1 MKARIVEQLGETEV
15 LRPSRIAD
23 GLAANE
29 RAKVR
34 MSAVQAVARQA
45 ANPGSAPDD
54 LSAECA
60 AAGVNASEIQ
70 SIVAAAR
77 ARTPD
82 VVASPGLGKLV
93 SSLFSDIDAMI
104 EAVNAGDANA
114 ASSAAKRVSI
124 LRSSIGIDGDEIDAR
139 RIAALS
145 ALIDGADSAHRV
157 VMDLHKALNRLAAD
171 CAEETI
177 AGAHAHGVLAGDRPV
192 IEAFMRG
199 LDRTRHLKFDHPGL
213 DTMVTRAGTRLV
225 IQNDI
230 GATDAHVVMI
240 AVEGLNVTITYT
252 DVHRARAKFFVA
264 LFDRFAVQWTGL
276 NRESAK
282 GLGENDTFYLVTG
295 RCAANSEQDRDAL
308 LGAIGA
314 SLVFLIDWNKAR
326 KSLRALIDGPSA
338 IRLLDWAARHE
349 IGHRAYLECGGAELV
364 AAAIQ
369 RAAAGRIGFG
379 DDLAAALG
387 HDIAVDFLKAV
398 LVTAMEGLR
407 DGRSSR
413 LVRDAIEA
421 ELARHLDRTDSTILT
436 VVLRQLGLARD
447 IAVEIADHVAKRSSG
462 TSDGAK
468 DQAEL
473 AARARR
479 IEEKADRIALD
490 ARAAVHRLNAS
501 AIVAQLVDAAEDTV
515 DELEQAAYVA
525 SLAPAVIDRTL
536 IDLLAT
542 LADAA
547 ISGTEA
553 AASGIDAAAEV
564 SQGRRADVDDAFD
577 ATRRLIDLEH
587 VADDAERTVTGVV
600 LRNDRA
606 EGALC
611 VLELARAIERATDRL
626 ARVGHLLREHVM
638 ADLSA

>member
-1 MKARIVEQLGETEV
+1 MKAQIVEQLGETEV
-15 LRPSRIAD
+15 LRPLRIAE
-23 GLAANE
+23 GLAAND

-34 MSAVQAVARQA
+34 MSALQAVARHA
-45 ANPGSAPDD
+45 ADPRRDPDD

-77 ARTPD
+77 APTPD
-82 VVASPGLGKLV
+82 IVASPGLGKLV
-93 SSLFSDIDAMI
+93 NSLFGDIDAMI
-104 EAVNAGDANA
+104 EAVNAGDAST
-114 ASSAAKRVSI
+114 ASSAANRASMLKANIQV
-124 LRSSIGIDGDEIDAR
+124 DGDEIEAR

-145 ALIDGADSAHRV
+145 ALTGDADSAHRL

-171 CAEETI
+171 CAEENI
-177 AGAHAHGVLAGDRPV
+177 AGAHAHGVLASDRPA

-199 LDRTRHLKFDHPGL
+199 LECTRHLKFDHPGL
-213 DTMVTRAGTRLV
+213 DTTVIRAATRLV

-240 AVEGLNVTITYT
+240 GVEGLNVTITYT

-264 LFDRFAVQWTGL
+264 LFDRFAMQWTGI

-282 GLGENDTFYLVTG
+282 GLGENDSFYLVTG
-295 RCAANSEQDRDAL
+295 RYAADAELDRDAL

-326 KSLRALIDGPSA
+326 KNLRALIDGPSA
-338 IRLLDWAARHE
+338 IRLLDWAAQHRV
-349 IGHRAYLECGGAELV
+349 GHRAYLECGGTELV
-364 AAAIQ
+364 AAAIR

-379 DDLAAALG
+379 DDLAVVLG

-413 LVRDAIEA
+413 LVRDSIEA
-421 ELARHLDRTDSTILT
+421 ELARHLDRTDSSILT

-447 IAVEIADHVAKRSSG
+447 IAVAIADHIANRSAE
-462 TSDGAK
+462 TSAK
-468 DQAEL
+468 DQANL
-473 AARARR
+473 AEWARR
-479 IEEKADRIALD
+479 IEENADRIAVD
-490 ARAAVHRLNAS
+490 ARAIVRRFNAS
-501 AIVAQLVDAAEDTV
+501 AIVAQLVDTAEDTV
-515 DELEQAAYVA
+515 DELEQAAYIA
-525 SLAPAVIDRTL
+525 SLAPPVIDRTL
-536 IDLLAT
+536 NEHLAT

-547 ISGTEA
+547 IGGIEA
-553 AASGIDAAAEV
+553 AVSGIDAAAEV
-564 SQGRRADVDDAFD
+564 SQGRRADVDDAFN
-577 ATRRLIDLEH
+577 ATRRLIDMEH
-587 VADDAERTVTGVV
+587 AADDAERAVTGAV

-626 ARVGHLLREHVM
+626 ARIGHLLHEHVM
-638 ADLSA
+638 TDLSA